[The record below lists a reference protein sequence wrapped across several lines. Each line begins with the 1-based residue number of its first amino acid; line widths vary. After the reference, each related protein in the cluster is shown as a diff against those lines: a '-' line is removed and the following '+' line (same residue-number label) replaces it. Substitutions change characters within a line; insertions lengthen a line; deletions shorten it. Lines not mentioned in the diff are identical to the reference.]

1 MKQIEPGGLL
11 AAASAFPGSR
21 PVVPSRR
28 GAASRLWRAGAFHPS
43 TSASAA
49 PPVGSR
55 RHLPG
60 ARLLLASMPDGP
72 MLTLVAT
79 RHHHHRLPP
88 TLIGHR
94 NCLLGRTTN
103 SAIVSVRMELTDAS
117 FLQSADW
124 GKGKECCAL

>member
-1 MKQIEPGGLL
+1 MKQIELGGLL

-21 PVVPSRR
+21 PVGPSRR
-28 GAASRLWRAGAFHPS
+28 GAAASLRRAGACHP
-43 TSASAA
+43 SASASVA
-49 PPVGSR
+49 PPAGSR

-60 ARLLLASMPDGP
+60 ARLLLAAVPGGP
-72 MLTLVAT
+72 MLTLTAT

-88 TLIGHR
+88 ALVGRR

-117 FLQSADW
+117 F
-124 GKGKECCAL
+124 